1 MKNEQNGAEKI
12 ISFVG
17 SIAEV
22 LGVFYT
28 QLTQHGLKDTQ
39 ALALTNQLLN
49 IFVDFF
55 LDEWY
60 DWMDDRAE
68 DDETESEEEEE

>member
-12 ISFVG
+12 ISLVG

-28 QLTQHGLKDTQ
+28 QLTQHGLNDRQ
-39 ALALTNQLLN
+39 ALTLTNQLLN
-49 IFVDFF
+49 LLVDNYFDYGGF
-55 LDEWY
+55 CFDDLGEDE
-60 DWMDDRAE
+60 
-68 DDETESEEEEE
+68 ESEEEECEI